1 MGLTSGRNMVRR
13 RARCQSSRT
22 SRAIDGSLRYPR
34 RILRVT
40 HRDAPVSSA
49 PFLMSPHRLFIP
61 QEALDLWLSEGRA
74 AIDGEH
80 LTLTEGGQR
89 FHLQTGVRFRSEVAG
104 GGDAHDLVGRV
115 KDLAQIQ
122 ALGGDYS
129 AGSVVLD
136 PDAYEV
142 VEGFVGTPI
151 EGAQR
156 VADPGATG
164 GGDDVALLARMFLGS
179 R

>member
-1 MGLTSGRNMVRR
+1 
-13 RARCQSSRT
+13 
-22 SRAIDGSLRYPR
+22 
-34 RILRVT
+34 
-40 HRDAPVSSA
+40 
-49 PFLMSPHRLFIP
+49 MSPHRLFIP

-74 AIDGEH
+74 VIDGEH
-80 LTLTEGGQR
+80 LTLTPGGR
-89 FHLQTGVRFRSEVAG
+89 RYHLQTGVRFRSEVAG
-104 GGDAHDLVGRV
+104 GGDAHALVGRV

-129 AGSVVLD
+129 SGSVVID

-142 VEGFVGTPI
+142 VEGFLGTPV
-151 EGAQR
+151 EAGEPALP
-156 VADPGATG
+156 PGAS

>member
-1 MGLTSGRNMVRR
+1 
-13 RARCQSSRT
+13 
-22 SRAIDGSLRYPR
+22 
-34 RILRVT
+34 
-40 HRDAPVSSA
+40 
-49 PFLMSPHRLFIP
+49 MSPHRLFIP
-61 QEALDLWLSEGRA
+61 QEALDLWLAEGRA
-74 AIDGEH
+74 VIDGEH

-104 GGDAHDLVGRV
+104 GGDAHELVGRV
-115 KDLAQIQ
+115 KDLAQIR

-129 AGSVVLD
+129 AGSVVID

-142 VEGFVGTPI
+142 VEGLVGTPV
-151 EGAQR
+151 E
-156 VADPGATG
+156 VAEPASPPGSS